1 MNSLPAPK
9 PLDYRA
15 KDNTKDTAM
24 TADSNPKLQVIPT
37 AVPEVLIIEPKA
49 FGDNR
54 GWFTESFNASDF
66 ASATGLNVQFV
77 QDNHSFSRQW
87 TLRGMHYQLKH
98 TQGKLVRVTAGSVF
112 DVAVDMRK
120 DSSTFGKWVGVELSA
135 ENHKQLWVPPGFAHG
150 FLVLSET
157 AEFLYKTTDYYD
169 PSSEAC
175 LSWCDPRVKIDWPIP
190 LGKQALLNAKD
201 AAGLSWDQAP
211 KF

>member
-1 MNSLPAPK
+1 M
-9 PLDYRA
+9 
-15 KDNTKDTAM
+15 
-24 TADSNPKLQVIPT
+24 ADSKLQVIPT
-37 AVPEVLIIEPKA
+37 AISDVLIIESKV

-54 GWFTESFNASDF
+54 GWFTESFNANDF
-66 ASATGLNVQFV
+66 ANTTGLKVQFV

-87 TLRGMHYQLKH
+87 TLRGMHYQLQH
-98 TQGKLVRVTAGSVF
+98 TQGKLVRVSAGSVF
-112 DVAVDMRK
+112 DVAVDLRK
-120 DSSTFGKWVGVELSA
+120 NSSTFGQWVGVELSA

-175 LSWCDPRVKIDWPIP
+175 LLWSDETVGIQWPIP
-190 LGKQALLNAKD
+190 LGQRALLNAKD
-201 AAGLSWDQAP
+201 TAGLAWDAAP

>member
-1 MNSLPAPK
+1 MPARN
-9 PLDYRA
+9 PLAYPA
-15 KDNTKDTAM
+15 KDDTKDTAM
-24 TADSNPKLQVIPT
+24 TTDSNPKLQVTPT
-37 AVPEVLIIEPKA
+37 AIPEVIVLEPKV

-54 GWFTESFNASDF
+54 GWFTESFNANDF
-66 ASATGLNVQFV
+66 RKATGLDVEFV

-112 DVAVDMRK
+112 DVTVDMRIG
-120 DSSTFGKWVGVELSA
+120 SSTFGKWVGAELSSK
-135 ENHKQLWVPPGFAHG
+135 NHKQLWIPPGFAHG

-169 PSSEAC
+169 PQSEAC
-175 LSWCDPRVKIDWPIP
+175 LSWCDPTVNIDWPIP
-190 LGKQALLNAKD
+190 LGSQALLNAKD
-201 AAGLSWDQAP
+201 AAGLAWAQAP